1 MPRVGFEPTISADDR
16 GQTYALDRAA
26 TGTGFDG
33 LKYKKLYIY
42 IYIHTH
48 THIYI
53 YLCFLIKRSTSVC
66 IAPAYGLDGPGTQS
80 QWGRVFLHLS
90 RQALR
95 PTQRPVQWVP
105 CRSRG

>member
-1 MPRVGFEPTISADDR
+1 
-16 GQTYALDRAA
+16 
-26 TGTGFDG
+26 
-33 LKYKKLYIY
+33 
-42 IYIHTH
+42 
-48 THIYI
+48 
-53 YLCFLIKRSTSVC
+53 LCFLIKRSTSVC